1 MNSPS
6 SPSDTARAANS
17 NSSNRQ
23 LDGKVAVVTGASRG
37 IGEASARSLDAAGA
51 QVVLTGRTTA
61 DLDRIAADLT
71 HQPVVLTADLAPAGA
86 GTDLARRILSEV
98 EGVDVLVNNAGI
110 PMRRTPAQLTEADF
124 DLVFSINVR
133 SLVMLSTGLASS
145 MIERGGGSIINI
157 SSVAGVHG
165 PLGRVAYAGTKGAVD
180 AMTRALAADWGPD
193 GIRVNSIAPGL
204 IATAI
209 WEDARNNVPGLIED
223 LAGQIA
229 LKRWGFGDDIADV
242 VLFFASDAS
251 RYVTGETLV
260 VDGGLARVTA
270 SNAPPAL
277 PELED

>member
-1 MNSPS
+1 M
-6 SPSDTARAANS
+6 ANS
-17 NSSNRQ
+17 SDSYAPGPASAR

-37 IGEASARSLDAAGA
+37 IGEASARALDGAGA
-51 QVVLTGRTTA
+51 RVVLTGRTTA
-61 DLDRIAADLT
+61 DLERVAAELQHD
-71 HQPVVLTADLAPAGA
+71 PVVLTADLAPAGA
-86 GTDLARRILSEV
+86 GTDLARRILNEV
-98 EGVDVLVNNAGI
+98 DGVDVLVNNAGI
-110 PMRRTPAQLTEADF
+110 PMRRTPAQLSEADL

-133 SLVMLSTGLASS
+133 SLVMLSIGLAPS
-145 MIERGGGSIINI
+145 MIARGGGSVINI

-180 AMTRALAADWGPD
+180 AMTRALAADWGPE

-209 WEDARNNVPGLIED
+209 WEEARNNVPGLIDD

>member
-1 MNSPS
+1 MTNAATTDGSHGS
-6 SPSDTARAANS
+6 SIR
-17 NSSNRQ
+17 

-37 IGEASARSLDAAGA
+37 IGEASARALDAAGA
-51 QVVLTGRTTA
+51 QVVLTGRTTS
-61 DLDRIAADLT
+61 DLENVAAELQHD
-71 HQPVVLTADLAPAGA
+71 PVVVTADLAPAGA

-98 EGVDVLVNNAGI
+98 DGVDVLVNNAGI
-110 PMRRTPAQLTEADF
+110 PMRRTPAQLSEADF

-133 SLVMLSTGLASS
+133 SLVMLSIGVAPS
-145 MIERGGGSIINI
+145 MISRGGGSVINI

-180 AMTRALAADWGPD
+180 AMTRALAADWGPE

-229 LKRWGFGDDIADV
+229 LKRWGFGEDIADV

-270 SNAPPAL
+270 SNTPARL

>member
-1 MNSPS
+1 MTETTDN
-6 SPSDTARAANS
+6 TRM
-17 NSSNRQ
+17 R

-37 IGEASARSLDAAGA
+37 IGEASARALDAAGA
-51 QVVLTGRTTA
+51 RVVLTGRTTS
-61 DLDRIAADLT
+61 DLDRVAAELGND
-71 HQPVVLTADLAPAGA
+71 PVTLTADLAPAGA
-86 GTDLARRILSEV
+86 GSDLARRILSEV
-98 EGVDVLVNNAGI
+98 DGVDVLVNNAGI
-110 PMRRTPAQLTEADF
+110 PMRRTPDQLTEADF

-133 SLVMLSTGLASS
+133 SLVMLSTALAPS
-145 MIERGGGSIINI
+145 MIARGGGSIINI

-180 AMTRALAADWGPD
+180 AMTRALAADWGPS

-209 WEDARNNVPGLIED
+209 WEKARSEVPGLTED
-223 LAGQIA
+223 LAGQVA

-242 VLFFASDAS
+242 VLFFASEAA

-270 SNAPPAL
+270 TNAPPPL
-277 PELED
+277 PELQD

>member
-1 MNSPS
+1 MTN
-6 SPSDTARAANS
+6 AANTDGS
-17 NSSNRQ
+17 HGSSIR

-37 IGEASARSLDAAGA
+37 IGEASARALDAAGA
-51 QVVLTGRTTA
+51 QLVLTGRTTS
-61 DLDRIAADLT
+61 DLENVAAELQHD
-71 HQPVVLTADLAPAGA
+71 PVVLTADLAPAGA
-86 GTDLARRILSEV
+86 GTDLARRILNEV
-98 EGVDVLVNNAGI
+98 GGVDVLVNNAGI
-110 PMRRTPAQLTEADF
+110 PMRRTPSQLSEADV

-133 SLVMLSTGLASS
+133 SLVMLSIGVAPS

-180 AMTRALAADWGPD
+180 AMTRALAADWGPE

-223 LAGQIA
+223 LEGQIA

-270 SNAPPAL
+270 SNTPARL

>member
-1 MNSPS
+1 MTNAATTDS
-6 SPSDTARAANS
+6 SHGTSIR
-17 NSSNRQ
+17 

-37 IGEASARSLDAAGA
+37 IGEASARALDAAGA
-51 QVVLTGRTTA
+51 QVVLTGRTTT
-61 DLDRIAADLT
+61 DLENVAAALQHD
-71 HQPVVLTADLAPAGA
+71 PVVLTADLAPAGA
-86 GTDLARRILSEV
+86 GTDLAQRILNEV
-98 EGVDVLVNNAGI
+98 GGVDVLVNNAGI
-110 PMRRTPAQLTEADF
+110 PMRRTPSQLSEADF

-133 SLVMLSTGLASS
+133 SLVMLSVGLAPS

-180 AMTRALAADWGPD
+180 AMTRALAADWGPE

-270 SNAPPAL
+270 SNTPARL